1 MKTTMIKKSCNA
13 TLSVL
18 CLLLPA
24 TSFAALEIEK
34 QKVSFEIDSVVQ
46 PSDPVHTAVET
57 VTITNPSTTE
67 PVSFTVSELRKGNY
81 SGSVLSNT
89 NFSVSGCEGEIT
101 KPDLSTAGGTCAS
114 TLSTLASLDVKI
126 DTLNKVITDVGDGT
140 PGILK
145 ADATSM
151 ETTRVVADTELCVK
165 TLAPEASCQLTIT
178 YSQNVDE
185 FQAMFLDIKEREMVA
200 STDSGTVTYADLQRY
215 TEVVLDDPE
224 TPEDEGSTVKDGTKT
239 IDVYDSLPANGP
251 LPIAGVTYPL
261 FISNYNT
268 TGIAKNEIA
277 RRASPVVEQVLFS
290 DLADTTFTT
299 PITGVL
305 APGTYNVRWTV
316 LSYGAVKSK
325 VVAYDCT
332 GIVSPGCALAED
344 SLEGVDSGLVERTQ
358 IVEGV
363 FPDYHY
369 SGRQAQHFQFDAQ
382 VTVTASADPIA
393 LRFFHTTTEDE
404 KDGVDKNI
412 STLLGG
418 GLDFLGQ
425 DTDGNGGTKG
435 YYTTDGRRL
444 QATVT
449 TP

>member
-1 MKTTMIKKSCNA
+1 MIKKSCNA

-34 QKVSFEIDSVVQ
+34 QKVSFTIDSEL
-46 PSDPVHTAVET
+46 PSEPVHTAVET
-57 VTITNPSTTE
+57 VTITNLSTTE
-67 PVSFTVSELRKGNY
+67 AVSFTVSELRKGNY

-89 NFSVSGCEGEIT
+89 NFSVSGCEGEVT
-101 KPDLSTAGGTCAS
+101 APDLTTSGTCAS

-126 DTLNKVITDVGDGT
+126 DTLSKVVADVGDGT
-140 PGILK
+140 PGIWK
-145 ADATSM
+145 TDALDM

-165 TLAPEASCQLTIT
+165 TLAAEASCQLTIT

-185 FQAMFLDIKEREMVA
+185 FQAMFLDIKERNMIA
-200 STDSGTVTYADLQRY
+200 STDSGTEVYTDVQRY
-215 TEVVLDDPE
+215 T
-224 TPEDEGSTVKDGTKT
+224 DEALTAKDGTKT

-251 LPIAGVTYPL
+251 LPIAGATYPL

-277 RRASPVVEQVLFS
+277 RRASPIVEQVLFA

-299 PITGVL
+299 PKTGVL
-305 APGTYNVRWTV
+305 DPGTYNVRWTV
-316 LSYGAVKSK
+316 LSYGSIKSK
-325 VVAYDCT
+325 VVAYNCT
-332 GIVSPGCALAED
+332 GITSPDCALAED
-344 SLEGVDSGLVERTQ
+344 SIEGVDSGLVERTQ

-369 SGRQAQHFQFDAQ
+369 SGRQAEHFQFDAQ

-425 DTDGNGGTKG
+425 DTDGNGSTKG
-435 YYTTDGRRL
+435 YYSTDGRRL
-444 QATVT
+444 QATVSN
-449 TP
+449 P